1 MNEKKKH
8 SSKLT
13 TVKVCVIAAV
23 CLFMFIPLLLIQ
35 GLIIDRESNKNA
47 VCNEV
52 ANSVA
57 KAQTIEGPMLVYQF
71 EITDPA
77 VYTIN
82 EKTGKSE
89 LTQEAKVLYEYKIL
103 CPQQLNYKV
112 NVETELRSRSIYN
125 VLVYKS
131 VVDITGNFSVP
142 ASVVGSEELYLKLE
156 LTDLKGLSETPRIT
170 FAGKTYSFKA
180 VNGELQ
186 ASIKLPAEL
195 KGGEVIDF
203 KMQIPVKGTEE
214 LFFVPIAEET
224 TLAMESAYP
233 HPSFQGNFLPQ
244 THNISEAG
252 FNAEWK
258 VLRINT
264 SGYYDKMGVRFVEP
278 ANPYQQSARSV
289 KYGIL
294 IILLVFVAGLLVEFL
309 TRKEIKSVQYA
320 VIALSLVLFYSLL
333 LSFSEFIS
341 FGVSYLVAAL
351 MTLTSLLFYFRGILK
366 NKSAYLLALFVALV
380 SIVNYM
386 LLQMETYAL
395 LTGSLVLFV
404 LLSVVMYLT
413 ANMNRS
419 NVPSENVESSSEKTE
434 SLSETKSEE

>member
-1 MNEKKKH
+1 MEKKKK
-8 SSKLT
+8 SASGLT
-13 TVKVCVIAAV
+13 TSKVCVIAAV

-35 GLIIDRESNKNA
+35 GLIVDRESNKNA

-57 KAQTIEGPMLVYQF
+57 KAQTIEGPILFYQI
-71 EITDPA
+71 ETTVPA
-77 VYTIN
+77 VYSIN

-89 LTQEAKVLYEYKIL
+89 LTHEEKVMYEYCGL
-103 CPQQLNYKV
+103 HPQQLNYKV

-131 VVDITGNFSVP
+131 MIDITGSFSVP
-142 ASVVGSEELYLKLE
+142 ASLVGSKEPYLKFD
-156 LTDLKGLSETPRIT
+156 LTDLKGLSENPRIS
-170 FAGKTYSFKA
+170 FAGNTYSFKA

-258 VLRINT
+258 VLRINM
-264 SGYYDKMGVRFVEP
+264 SGHYDKMGVRFVEP

-294 IILLVFVAGLLVEFL
+294 IVLLVFVAGLMVEFL
-309 TRKEIKSVQYA
+309 THKEIKSVQYV

-351 MTLTSLLFYFRGILK
+351 MTLTSLLLYFRGILK
-366 NKSAYLLALFVALV
+366 NRSAYLLALFVALV
-380 SIVNYM
+380 YIVNYM
-386 LLQMETYAL
+386 MLQMETYAL
-395 LTGSLVLFV
+395 LAGSLVLFV

-419 NVPSENVESSSEKTE
+419 DAPSENVESSSEKTE
-434 SLSETKSEE
+434 ALSESKSEE